1 VNKIL
6 RGAICGAGLL
16 GLFAGCND
24 FLKGGDLSNDPNNP
38 LTATPAQYFGSTQA
52 DLWHLLT
59 SDLARLTSMWTQQ
72 IVGVQRQQFG
82 IYEEY
87 VVEQGDYDGVF
98 ARAYQ
103 GGGALDLQKADS
115 INRIFGDSIGLGIDQ
130 TVEAWMFS
138 VDADV
143 WGDIPY
149 SQADSFAIY
158 PTPKLDSQQDVYAS
172 LQALLSQAIADLQT
186 GKGVG
191 PQGYDLVYGGDPA
204 KWIEFA
210 HTLKARLYLHTA
222 EKVGVSAYASA
233 LAEAN
238 QGISTNAN
246 DYIANFSGS
255 QAFESNNWW
264 QFLDANGN
272 SGRNGDIIADSS
284 YLWNLLQST
293 SDPRFNDYFQIG
305 SVDTYDFSPFREN
318 PTYPQPYV
326 TYNENL
332 LIKAEAQLQT
342 GNAGAALV
350 SLNTERAAWATATPW
365 HQAYTLAPIGS
376 ATLGSIMNEKYIVL
390 FQNIETWNDY
400 KRTCYPQLTPRNG
413 GRGGV
418 IPGRLLYPINEQN
431 TNPNIPPDNAQPAR
445 NWNDPNPC
453 PAP

>member
-1 VNKIL
+1 MKKIL
-6 RGAICGAGLL
+6 RETICGAGLL
-16 GLFAGCND
+16 GIVAGCNN
-24 FLKGGDLSNDPNNP
+24 FLKGGDLTKDPNNP
-38 LTATPAQYFGSTQA
+38 LTATPAQYFGATQA
-52 DLWHLLT
+52 DLWHLQT
-59 SDLARLTSMWTQQ
+59 SDLARLTSLWLQE

-82 IYEEY
+82 LYNDY
-87 VVEQGDYDGVF
+87 TVVAGDYDGVF

-130 TVEAWMFS
+130 TVEAWMLS

-149 SQADSFAIY
+149 SQADSFAIF
-158 PTPKLDSQQDVYAS
+158 PTPVLDPQQAVYAG
-172 LQALLSQAIADLQT
+172 LQSQLSQAIADLQT
-186 GKGVG
+186 GTGVG
-191 PQGYDLVYGGDPA
+191 PQGFDLVYGSDPT
-204 KWIEFA
+204 KWIELA

-222 EKVGVSAYASA
+222 EKVGATAYVNA

-238 QGISTNAN
+238 LGISTNDN
-246 DYIANFSGS
+246 DYIAHFSGS

-264 QFLDANGN
+264 QFLDANGTT
-272 SGRNGDIIADSS
+272 GRNGDIIADSS
-284 YLWNLLQST
+284 YLWNLMQAT
-293 SDPRFNDYFQIG
+293 SDPRFNDYFKVG

-342 GNAGAALV
+342 GNAGAALT
-350 SLNTERAAWATATPW
+350 SLNAERAAWTTATPW
-365 HQAYTLAPIGS
+365 HRAYTLAPIGS
-376 ATLGSIMNEKYIVL
+376 TTLGSIMNEKYIVL

-400 KRTCYPQLTPRNG
+400 KRTCFPQVTPING
-413 GRGGV
+413 GVGGV
-418 IPGRLLYPINEQN
+418 IPGRLLYPVAEQN
-431 TNPNIPPDNAQPAR
+431 ANPNFPPPNAQPLR

-453 PAP
+453 PTP